1 MTRLA
6 YLGPQGTFT
15 EEALLALP
23 QSVGAELVPLT
34 TVPDVADAV
43 AMGEAAAGLVPI
55 ENSIE
60 GSVNVTLDALAFGDQ
75 IQISAEVIR
84 PIRHAILG
92 AAGAN
97 LDTITDIASHPH
109 ATAQCR
115 EYLARAMPGARVH
128 AANSTAE
135 AARDVADRAD
145 PGWAA
150 IGTELAGKLYGLAV
164 LAAEIE
170 DRPENATRF
179 VLLSKERAAP
189 TGTDKTSVVCFIE
202 KDRPG
207 SLLAILHEF
216 SDRQINLT
224 KLESRPTKERLGEYC
239 FFIDMEGHA
248 DEPPVRYAIESLRTK
263 ILEVKVLGSYPRAP
277 LTTEPADA

>member
-1 MTRLA
+1 MRRVA
-6 YLGPQGTFT
+6 YLGPEGTFT
-15 EEALLALP
+15 EEALLSLDEARD
-23 QSVGAELVPLT
+23 AELIPCAS
-34 TVPDVADAV
+34 VPDVVHRV
-43 AMGEAAAGLVPI
+43 AAGDVDAGLVPI

-60 GSVNVTLDALAFGDQ
+60 GSVNVTLDTLAFSADQ
-75 IQISAEVIR
+75 VQIAGEVVR
-84 PIRHAILG
+84 PIRHALLGVEG
-92 AAGAN
+92 AARAA
-97 LDTITDIASHPH
+97 ITDVVSHPH

-115 EYLARAMPGARVH
+115 DYLARALPGARIH

-135 AARDVADRAD
+135 AARDVAERAD
-145 PGWAA
+145 AAWAA
-150 IGTELAGKLYGLAV
+150 IGTALAGELYGLRV
-164 LAAEIE
+164 LDADIE
-170 DRPENATRF
+170 DRDENKTRF
-179 VLLSKERAAP
+179 VLVRTARAAA

-248 DEPPVRYAIESLRTK
+248 DEPPVRYAIDSLRTK
-263 ILEVKVLGSYPRAP
+263 ILDVKVLGSYPRAE
-277 LTTEPADA
+277 THA